1 MLILYQTCI
10 IYCINKYYLKLLFIV
25 NYNYFESSKMA
36 DIKPLYS
43 NFFIYY
49 KLAQSG
55 KTTIIQDSIHKDEEK
70 ILEKKFFDAPEI
82 LDETEILDV
91 LDLTSER
98 DKIIYANI
106 IITANNLILTNQTY
120 ERLSEFMKGK
130 IFEMSSKKSSF
141 TDIVL
146 NIAKHGKDGL
156 PICRNIICCSNKVQF
171 NNISEII
178 ESFLS
183 QKIKV
188 NIYCDEI
195 DKYWTQIK
203 SIIEKYPDAI
213 FYGLTA
219 TINKKMFDDQGG
231 SMLFI
236 HQDIC
241 HGSDYVGYRDH
252 EIITIQKQNNIE
264 TVEKILDEIED
275 ENANILII
283 PGRTNEEHRDI
294 AETCLLLGALPI
306 IINQRGIIMYKN
318 KGKRGSVDLKMIY
331 KNKELCDILK
341 NIRNDYNITNPI
353 VVIGSSVCAGRGVT
367 HQSED
372 FIYDYGIILQNPTNK
387 IEIYQSVSRLAHNFK
402 YLNKK
407 CKVYITESNDK
418 IARECED
425 RIYKINE
432 MSGDHPVITYKE
444 FENAGKEKYKHSIIE
459 FETQEAA
466 KKYCIGNENNINN
479 RGPVNRKLNNE
490 GYYEATI
497 KKITKVWTRAEIDSN
512 IFIGSSNNKYRLYPC
527 YHKIEDKS
535 SLRWLLV
542 IRK

>member
-1 MLILYQTCI
+1 MSDL
-10 IYCINKYYLKLLFIV
+10 
-25 NYNYFESSKMA
+25 
-36 DIKPLYS
+36 KPLYP

-55 KTTIIQDSIHKDEEK
+55 KTTIIQDSIHKNEEK
-70 ILEKKFFDAPEI
+70 MLEEKFFDAPEI

-91 LDLTSER
+91 LDLTTEF

-141 TDIVL
+141 TDVVL
-146 NIAKHGKDGL
+146 NIATHGQDGL
-156 PICRNIICCSNKVQF
+156 PICRNVICCSNKVQF
-171 NNISEII
+171 NNISNII
-178 ESFLS
+178 QSFLS

-195 DKYWTQIK
+195 DKYWSQIK

-241 HGSDYVGYRDH
+241 HGPDYVGYRDH
-252 EIITIQKQNNIE
+252 EIITIQKKNNIE

-306 IINQRGIIMYKN
+306 IINQHGIIMYKN

-367 HQSED
+367 HQSEN

-402 YLNKK
+402 HLNKK

-418 IARECED
+418 ISRECED

-432 MSGDHPVITYKE
+432 ISGANPVITYKE
-444 FENAGKEKYKHSIIE
+444 FERAGKQEKYKYSIKE

-466 KKYCIGNENNINN
+466 KKYCLGIENNINN

-497 KKITKVWTRAEIDSN
+497 KKITKVWTRTEIDGN
-512 IFIGSSNNKYRLYPC
+512 IFIGSSNNKYWLYPC
-527 YHKIEDKS
+527 YHNIEDKS
-535 SLRWLLV
+535 TLRWLV
-542 IRK
+542 IHK